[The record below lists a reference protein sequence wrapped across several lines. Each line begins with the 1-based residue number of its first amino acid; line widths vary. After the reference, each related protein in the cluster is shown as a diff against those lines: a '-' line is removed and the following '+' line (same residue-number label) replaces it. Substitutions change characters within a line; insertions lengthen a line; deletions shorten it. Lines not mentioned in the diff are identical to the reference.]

1 MEKTGNH
8 EMPAERLTETEIRRF
23 MKRDDLSLI
32 ILQSVD
38 STNNEAKRYALSGG
52 AAPAVFVAEEQTA
65 GRGRMGRAFY

>member
-8 EMPAERLTETEIRRF
+8 EMPAERLTEAEIRRF

-38 STNNEAKRYALSGG
+38 STNNEAKR
-52 AAPAVFVAEEQTA
+52 
-65 GRGRMGRAFY
+65 